1 MVFQLLSVASIS
13 AGENHTCVRLLAA
26 DEFDRLHETAKFRI
40 VIGFVGGNRDVA
52 QFERSFRAFEIAAF
66 VVGHGIVRVGEEI
79 GDDRFLFAVHGL
91 DETFRVMVVVV
102 MGDSDEIKI
111 RDEFLRAAVMEI
123 DREAMLRCLDDITH
137 VIDVP

>member
-1 MVFQLLSVASIS
+1 M
-13 AGENHTCVRLLAA
+13 
-26 DEFDRLHETAKFRI
+26 
-40 VIGFVGGNRDVA
+40 IGFVCGNRDVA
-52 QFERSFRAFEIAAF
+52 QFERAFRAFEITAF

-102 MGDSDEIKI
+102 MGDGDEIKI
-111 RDEFLRAAVMEI
+111 RNKLLRTAVMEV
-123 DREAMLRCLDDITH
+123 DGEAMLRCLDDVTH